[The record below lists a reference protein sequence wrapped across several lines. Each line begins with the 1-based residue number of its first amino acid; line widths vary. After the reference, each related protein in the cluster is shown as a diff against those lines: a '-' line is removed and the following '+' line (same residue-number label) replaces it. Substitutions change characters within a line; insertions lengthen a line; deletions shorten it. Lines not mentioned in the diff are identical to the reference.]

1 VTLYAQSRPAR
12 VDQRLSSRSLVQAIR
27 RANLALRG
35 YNPDQP
41 RHPAGS
47 PDGGRWRD
55 DGRFDVAV
63 NAPRPPRAGP
73 WPNASPG
80 QQARLAASR
89 LQADAA
95 VARVRERDPNWKP
108 RPSIVEPTIEGEI
121 ARNEHVAREAR
132 ARLET
137 LQQGGIGPGPFAVES
152 IPARN
157 SSRNFTASERAE
169 VDRIGRQYGCHTC
182 GTFDPGGRSGRFFLD
197 HQLPSALNPAGRS
210 QRLFPHCQSYSAAQG
225 ANVRHLPESP

>member
-169 VDRIGRQYGCHTC
+169 VDRIGAAVWLPYVRHFRPRRTER
-182 GTFDPGGRSGRFFLD
+182 PLLSRPSASERPESGRAITTTFPA
-197 HQLPSALNPAGRS
+197 LPVV
-210 QRLFPHCQSYSAAQG
+210 QRCT
-225 ANVRHLPESP
+225 RR